1 MKRALIFVMLVFSA
15 GLLSA
20 QPKFSI
26 DPMELNLGMLYSGSS
41 KTGRFTIK
49 NIGTESLQ
57 IKYVQPS
64 CGCTTV
70 RKPQD
75 QIKPGK
81 SDYIDIEFTAVAG
94 FRGKTEKYVFI
105 STNDPTAQELSVK
118 IFADVREEL
127 QPTSAL
133 SSIPLGGVPLGKE
146 ITQTIS
152 FKNITQ
158 KSIKVKDVETTSKN
172 IKATSDK
179 SAVEPSDTLTL
190 TITVKPD
197 KQGYAFESVV
207 MHTDSNNQPKIE
219 IKVSYIGVK
228 EQ

>member
-1 MKRALIFVMLVFSA
+1 MKHALMF
-15 GLLSA
+15 GLLALPVGLFA

-49 NIGTESLQ
+49 NLGTESLQ

-70 RKPQD
+70 RKPQG

-81 SDYIDIEFTAVAG
+81 TDYIDIEFTAVSG

-118 IFADVREEL
+118 LFADVREEL
-127 QPTSAL
+127 QPTSTI
-133 SSIPLGGVPLGKE
+133 SSIPLGGVPIGKE
-146 ITQTIS
+146 ITQTMS

-158 KSIKVKDVETTSKN
+158 KPIKVKDVETTSKSV
-172 IKATSDK
+172 KAIPDR
-179 SAVEPSDTLTL
+179 SAVNPADTLTL

-207 MHTDSNNQPKIE
+207 LRTDSDNQPKVE